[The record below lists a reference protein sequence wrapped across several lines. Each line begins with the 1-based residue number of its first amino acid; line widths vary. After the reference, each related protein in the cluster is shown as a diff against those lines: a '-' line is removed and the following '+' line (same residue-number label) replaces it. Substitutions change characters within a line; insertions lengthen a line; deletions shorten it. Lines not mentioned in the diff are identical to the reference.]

1 MFKVLKGV
9 GGGAE
14 KKGAKNTLSG
24 KVMLQKGKKKKKS
37 FPDKQKLKESVTTG
51 PALEEMLKGVL
62 HTEIKDTD

>member
-14 KKGAKNTLSG
+14 KKRCQEYSIWQSYASER
-24 KVMLQKGKKKKKS
+24 KKKKS
-37 FPDKQKLKESVTTG
+37 FPDKQKLKEFVTTG

-62 HTEIKDTD
+62 HTEIKNTD

>member
-24 KVMLQKGKKKKKS
+24 KVMLQKGKKKKKQS
-37 FPDKQKLKESVTTG
+37 FPDKQKRREFISIRS
-51 PALEEMLKGVL
+51 ALQETIKGVFQIEMKL
-62 HTEIKDTD
+62 C

>member
-1 MFKVLKGV
+1 
-9 GGGAE
+9 
-14 KKGAKNTLSG
+14 
-24 KVMLQKGKKKKKS
+24 MLQKGKKKKKY